1 MYLNTQPN
9 CILKNGQEGKFY
21 ALCILSQFL
30 KLSRK
35 CANDLEFRLTVF
47 VEQYFITSIVEHCP
61 CTGIIQCQL
70 ALNWSFYSI
79 KSFHMTF
86 LESQL
91 PSLLLLLHYRL
102 QIVSVPVTLSWVA
115 KRGCIYCDPF
125 TFSELSSQE
134 QWLFSVSYCSSL
146 VAQSLRVFVLT
157 QTLTLGCPST
167 GEGAGKMWAKN
178 TGLGKEKVLPWQN
191 SNSQWGQV
199 GMSFQLL
206 SRLKCNGM
214 QMLGESRVCNDLLNV
229 GGTILPP
236 IQSRLLM
243 LCQISASSWGTK
255 R

>member
-79 KSFHMTF
+79 KSIHMTF

-91 PSLLLLLHYRL
+91 PSLLLLLHISPPDR
-102 QIVSVPVTLSWVA
+102 
-115 KRGCIYCDPF
+115 F
-125 TFSELSSQE
+125 
-134 QWLFSVSYCSSL
+134 
-146 VAQSLRVFVLT
+146 
-157 QTLTLGCPST
+157 CPCHS
-167 GEGAGKMWAKN
+167 
-178 TGLGKEKVLPWQN
+178 
-191 SNSQWGQV
+191 
-199 GMSFQLL
+199 LL
-206 SRLKCNGM
+206 SGQERLHLLWSIYLFRAEQPRTMTFLCLLLLLSCSTISPCFCANTDIDAWLSIHWGRSREDVGQKYGAWKR
-214 QMLGESRVCNDLLNV
+214 ESLAMTEFKFTVRAGGNV
-229 GGTILPP
+229 
-236 IQSRLLM
+236 
-243 LCQISASSWGTK
+243 ISASFTVK
-255 R
+255 M